1 MGEDGYIKNSDTT
14 NKELDAI
21 ARADVAFEQRT
32 SISQG
37 DRVYDINRIGGNYFL
52 PFFILK

>member
-32 SISQG
+32 SISHS
-37 DRVYDINRIGGNYFL
+37 DRIYGIGCNYFL

>member
-21 ARADVAFEQRT
+21 ARADVACEKRK
-32 SISQG
+32 SISDK
-37 DRVYDINRIGGNYFL
+37 DRIYGIGGNYFL